1 MAKYAKGK
9 KSYAISDRGGQRV
22 RYTQL
27 KTTWDGLRVAP
38 DEWEPKH
45 PQLTPAKN
53 VIDAQQLFQPRSTGQ
68 SQEDVIVYIGY
79 AFDPFTPIQDRPP
92 VGCPGHGRSGLI
104 DSTDLVQNRTVNAT
118 GSAGAGAVGNTT
130 PEILTVVTATG
141 VPGIGGVSVQT
152 SVSYVGYSVT
162 VAPGSGDRFY
172 IDSVLQQQLYL
183 QKGQTYRFDQSDS
196 SNLGNAF
203 RFSTTSGGTH
213 SGGFEY
219 TTGITTNGTPGFP
232 NAYTEITVDSSAP
245 ELNYYS
251 EENDELGGRAFTP
264 ASGTISFSMTVANPG
279 SGNKYYI
286 DTGGPAPTISMTEGK
301 TYRFDQSD
309 SSNSN
314 HPMRFSTTSGGSHSG
329 GSEYTTGVTTNG
341 TPGSAGAY
349 TEITV
354 AASAPT
360 LYYYCT
366 NHSGMGGKL
375 NTLGTTPAT
384 SPGITLDQ
392 EFNATGLAGTGA
404 VGAEALELSIAEAG
418 VAGTGAVGTE
428 VVEAIIN
435 ETGVA
440 GTGATGNH
448 GESNDEV
455 IQISIPESG
464 VAGLGGVGS
473 VIERNLESVTG
484 VAGIGGVGNATNVEV
499 NLAWSDGAWNEGAWG
514 Q

>member
-68 SQEDVIVYIGY
+68 SQEDVIIYIGY

-104 DSTDLVQNRTVNAT
+104 DRPDLVQNVNANAA
-118 GSAGAGAVGNTT
+118 GSGGAGAVGSTT
-130 PEILTVVTATG
+130 PEIITVINATG
-141 VPGIGGVSVQT
+141 VTGIGGVSVQT
-152 SVSYVGYSVT
+152 QVSYVGYSLT
-162 VAPGSGDRFY
+162 VAPGSGDRYY

-196 SNLGNAF
+196 SNLGNPF

-213 SGGFEY
+213 SGGSEY

-232 NAYTEITVDSSAP
+232 TAYTEITVDSNAP
-245 ELNYYS
+245 TLYYYS
-251 EENDELGGRAFTP
+251 KDNDELGGTALTP
-264 ASGTISFSMTVANPG
+264 AAGTITFTTTVVGGNPSNHPYHNVG
-279 SGNKYYI
+279 SSNKYAI
-286 DTGGPAPTISMTEGK
+286 NGSTATNAVTLSLTEAK

-309 SSNSN
+309 SSNSG
-314 HPMRFSTTSGGSHSG
+314 HPLRFSTTANGTHAG

-341 TPGSAGAY
+341 TPGSSGAY

-354 AASAPT
+354 AAGAPT

-366 NHSGMGGKL
+366 NHSAMGWTAK
-375 NTLGTTPAT
+375 TLATTPAT

-404 VGAEALELSIAEAG
+404 VGDESIVGNPPLNAG
-418 VAGTGAVGTE
+418 AAGTGAVGSE
-428 VVEAIIN
+428 AVLGSAVV
-435 ETGVA
+435 TGLA
-440 GTGATGNH
+440 GTGA
-448 GESNDEV
+448 
-455 IQISIPESG
+455 
-464 VAGLGGVGS
+464 
-473 VIERNLESVTG
+473 
-484 VAGIGGVGNATNVEV
+484 IGDATNIDIE
-499 NLAWSDGAWNEGAWG
+499 NDNTWG
-514 Q
+514 FGTWGSGTWGN

>member
-68 SQEDVIVYIGY
+68 SQEDVIIYIGY

-104 DSTDLVQNRTVNAT
+104 DRTDLLQNVTINAT
-118 GSAGAGAVGNTT
+118 GSAGSAAVGNEVPQST
-130 PEILTVVTATG
+130 PVAAG
-141 VPGIGGVSVQT
+141 VPGIGGVSVQS

-213 SGGFEY
+213 SGGSEY
-219 TTGITTNGTPGFP
+219 TTGVTTNGTPGFP
-232 NAYTEITVDSSAP
+232 SAYTEITVDSSAP
-245 ELNYYS
+245 TLNYYS
-251 EENDELGGRAFTP
+251 EQNDDLGGTAFTP
-264 ASGTISFSMTVANPG
+264 ASGTISFSITVANPG

-286 DTGGPAPTISMTEGK
+286 DTGGPAPTISMTETK

-309 SSNSN
+309 SSNSG
-314 HPMRFSTTSGGSHSG
+314 HPLRFSTTSGGSHSG

-349 TEITV
+349 TQITV

-366 NHSGMGGKL
+366 SHSGMGGQL

-384 SPGITLDQ
+384 SPGITVDQ

-428 VVEAIIN
+428 VVEAIVN

-464 VAGLGGVGS
+464 VAGTGGVGNE
-473 VIERNLESVTG
+473 VGLGAAVETG
-484 VAGIGGVGNATNVEV
+484 VGGTGGVGNATNVLV
-499 NLAWSDGAWNEGAWG
+499 NQGWGENGWNEGAWG